1 MSSHKQQ
8 RTFLFRIIC
17 MVMLVLIQFDAYGYE
32 MVGHF
37 RENVQ
42 PMYSLSAP
50 ESLAEGNQENASWSD
65 PVYRT
70 PSSTFRLFVKLSL
83 SFLCFLTPLCL
94 CTKTIRLHRVATVS
108 LFSRISS
115 VCLFYC
121 LLLI

>member
-50 ESLAEGNQENASWSD
+50 ESLAEGNQENTSWC
-65 PVYRT
+65 VT
-70 PSSTFRLFVKLSL
+70 LFIGLL
-83 SFLCFLTPLCL
+83 LP
-94 CTKTIRLHRVATVS
+94 H
-108 LFSRISS
+108 S
-115 VCLFYC
+115 VCL
-121 LLLI
+121 

>member
-65 PVYRT
+65 PVLSDSFFHI
-70 PSSTFRLFVKLSL
+70 PFVCEVMLKFSLLFDSSMSMYENDSL
-83 SFLCFLTPLCL
+83 
-94 CTKTIRLHRVATVS
+94 A
-108 LFSRISS
+108 
-115 VCLFYC
+115 
-121 LLLI
+121 

>member
-1 MSSHKQQ
+1 MLSHKQQ

-32 MVGHF
+32 MVGHLK
-37 RENVQ
+37 ENIQ
-42 PMYSLSAP
+42 PVYSLSAP
-50 ESLAEGNQENASWSD
+50 ESFAEGNQENLSWSD

-70 PSSTFRLFVKLSL
+70 PSSAFRLLVKLSL

-94 CTKTIRLHRVATVS
+94 CTKTIRLHRVTVQP
-108 LFSRISS
+108 LFSNTSS
-115 VCLFYC
+115 VCLLYC